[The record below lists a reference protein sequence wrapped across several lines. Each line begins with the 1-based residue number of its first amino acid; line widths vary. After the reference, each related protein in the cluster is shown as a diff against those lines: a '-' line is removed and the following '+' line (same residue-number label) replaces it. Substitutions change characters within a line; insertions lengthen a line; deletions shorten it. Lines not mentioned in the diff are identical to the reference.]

1 MRTLIA
7 FIVTAGLALSAYAA
21 EITGPQPKLPT
32 AALVIDTAKGPS
44 QFTVEMATAWPQQER
59 GLMFRKSL
67 APNEGM
73 LFDFG
78 KEQETAFWMKNTL
91 IPLDMLFI
99 KANGTIARVAA
110 NAKPLSEESIPSY
123 EPVRA
128 VLEIAG
134 GRAAQLGIRPGDRAR
149 SAVFGNLK

>member
-7 FIVTAGLALSAYAA
+7 FIVTVGLAVSAYAA
-21 EITGPQPKLPT
+21 EFTGPQPKLPT
-32 AALVIDTAKGPS
+32 AALIIDTAKGPA
-44 QFTVEMATAWPQQER
+44 QFTAEMAVTSRQQEQ
-59 GLMFRKSL
+59 GLMFRKSI

-99 KANGTIARVAA
+99 DKTGRIVRTVERAV
-110 NAKPLSEESIPSY
+110 PESLTPISSG

-128 VLEIAG
+128 VLEVNSGTASRLEI
-134 GRAAQLGIRPGDRAR
+134 QPGDVVIHPIFQR
-149 SAVFGNLK
+149 